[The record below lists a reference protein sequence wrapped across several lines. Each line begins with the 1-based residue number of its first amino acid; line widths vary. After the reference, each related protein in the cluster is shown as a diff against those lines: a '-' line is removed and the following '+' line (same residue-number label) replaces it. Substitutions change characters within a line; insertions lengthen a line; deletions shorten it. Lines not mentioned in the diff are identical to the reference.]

1 MEKAAFYLVSGNP
14 SVRSANKELYMN
26 VMFNPD
32 TYSVESSAEYSPSSN
47 LNSKQ
52 DFLQFTKLGARTLTM
67 DLYFDTL
74 NGTSDLLDSLT
85 SVSAQLKDLF
95 SIMPDEDVR
104 SKINKLHKLIE
115 LQPAED
121 KNFRPPVVEFQW
133 GNFMFLGVVTNMK
146 EKYDMFLRNGYP
158 VKATVTLTMREYFGT
173 EDDIKAT
180 LDEAKK
186 AAQQGILSSAIESYT
201 ESAKQILSSLL

>member
-74 NGTSDLLDSLT
+74 NGTSDLMDSLT

-95 SIMPDEDVR
+95 SFATEDVR
-104 SKINKLHKLIE
+104 SKISKLHKLIE
-115 LQPAED
+115 LQPSND
-121 KNFRPPVVEFQW
+121 RNFRPPVVEFQW

-186 AAQQGILSSAIESYT
+186 AAQQGSLSSARESYT